1 MPKINVYLPDEL
13 AAAVRD
19 AQVPVSAICQAAL
32 ERAVRDVGA
41 ARSTDEPPAAGH
53 VRGRLF
59 RRFTERARSAVS
71 AAQQEAQERGHGYI
85 GTEHL
90 LLGVLDEGANIGIKV
105 LESLEVEPDDLRA
118 ELVASLLP
126 AGGTPGERRP
136 FTPSAKAVLEQAA
149 SESLSLGHN
158 YIGCEHL
165 LLGLVAVENGLA
177 SQVLRR
183 MGVELRTTRRAV
195 IATLTEYLPARE
207 QAVPLPPTGLAE
219 ATAEILRRLQA
230 IEDRLAS

>member
-1 MPKINVYLPDEL
+1 MPKNAPSTLSPSWGADLNNGDARDHRDDVVGTAPPNQPANPKIVR
-13 AAAVRD
+13 AASGAD
-19 AQVPVSAICQAAL
+19 VSL
-32 ERAVRDVGA
+32 S
-41 ARSTDEPPAAGH
+41 RS
-53 VRGRLF
+53 
-59 RRFTERARSAVS
+59 
-71 AAQQEAQERGHGYI
+71 
-85 GTEHL
+85 
-90 LLGVLDEGANIGIKV
+90 

-126 AGGTPGERRP
+126 GGGPPGERRP

-165 LLGLVAVENGLA
+165 LLGLVAVEEGLA

-207 QAVPLPPTGLAE
+207 QPVPTAPTALAE